1 MSLHLDF
8 EPHSW
13 YKGFAIK
20 RSSNTNDD
28 CQFTY
33 TTDSKICTVHGRRIS
48 PMDNYC
54 DDYESKWSAYTDNG
68 NTYGIDRVFA
78 PTLKELK
85 QKITA
90 YHARIA
96 ERDRYNRQ
104 RLGEE
109 V

>member
-1 MSLHLDF
+1 MSMYLNF

-20 RSSNTNDD
+20 KRTLERDVVKD
-28 CQFTY
+28 TP
-33 TTDSKICTVHGRRIS
+33 I
-48 PMDNYC
+48 NY
-54 DDYESKWSAYTDNG
+54 YLWQAYADNG

-85 QKITA
+85 QKITE
-90 YHARIA
+90 YRSRIA